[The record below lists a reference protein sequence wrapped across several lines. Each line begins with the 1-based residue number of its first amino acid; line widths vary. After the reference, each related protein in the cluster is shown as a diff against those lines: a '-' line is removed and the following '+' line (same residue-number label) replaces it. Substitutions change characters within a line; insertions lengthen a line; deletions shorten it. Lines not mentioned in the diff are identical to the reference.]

1 MLKSVSLPLAV
12 VVFVF
17 IPHAKA
23 KDLTAVEVA
32 SRLQAIYEKT
42 TDFKA
47 AFRQEYK
54 SKALDRTKV
63 SSGYIYVKKPG
74 LMRWDYKKPRPK
86 NFVADGKAL
95 FIYDPQLEQVMVDR
109 SFSGSSMSTAVS
121 FLWGKG
127 KLVDDFKVSFSK
139 DGKGDFYTLKLLPKS
154 TARFKE
160 LYFKVDKRTFFV
172 RETLVVD
179 PGGNTN
185 RITFSKMKTN
195 VGLKDEAFHFRIPDG
210 VDVIE
215 APDS

>member
-1 MLKSVSLPLAV
+1 MIKSFTVALLLAMVFHNPLAR
-12 VVFVF
+12 
-17 IPHAKA
+17 A
-23 KDLTAVEVA
+23 KDLTPLQVA
-32 SRLQAIYEKT
+32 TRLQAMYEKT
-42 TDFKA
+42 KDFKA

-74 LMRWDYKKPRPK
+74 LMRWDYMKPRPK

-127 KLVDDFKVSFSK
+127 KLVDDFIISFSK
-139 DGKGDFYTLKLLPKS
+139 GGTKGDFYTLELLPK
-154 TARFKE
+154 TKARFTK
-160 LYFKVDKRTFFV
+160 LIFVVDKKTFRV
-172 RETLVVD
+172 KETLVVD

-195 VGLKDEAFHFRIPDG
+195 VGLKDEAFHFQIPNG

-215 APDS
+215 APN